1 VPRLDPVRTR
11 TRTPAA
17 PSGRRRTAAL
27 LAALLLLVSFVWMAP
42 AAEAASYVP
51 INGSGSTWAEPAIAQ
66 WARDMQPDGIQINF
80 NANGSA
86 EGREQYIQQ
95 AGIQFADSDIA
106 FLTQGDPFGG
116 GFEHPTESYSYIPIV
131 AGGTVFMYNLVL
143 NGKRVT
149 NLRLSGPT
157 IAKIFTGQITNWDDP
172 AITHDYGAQLPDEP
186 ITVVTRSDGSGASYM
201 FTQWLATE
209 YSSLWHSFCVAQGG
223 ASPCGPTEF
232 YPGFGSSIQK
242 DGSDQVASFMAS
254 PVSQGAIGYD
264 EYAYALN
271 YGIPTVKMLN
281 AAGYYTL
288 PTASNVAIALQ
299 AAIINDNPN
308 SVDYLMQNL
317 QNVYTFNDPRTY
329 PLSSYSYL
337 IVPSNS
343 SVTGL
348 PVPSKFTSAQGV
360 TLSTWLNYVL
370 CGAQQSAGALGY
382 SPLPKNLV
390 DGGFAQVDHIPGHVA
405 TPDPVQL
412 DGCDN
417 PTYSNGVNH
426 LIADAPMPS
435 PCDYYTAP
443 LDCTVSGGKAVSAGG
458 GSGSGS
464 GSGGSSGSGS
474 GGSGGTTGSGGAGS
488 AATGP
493 AGAAARASASGSA
506 GAGGA
511 GGGVGPSSGTGTAQ
525 TVLTEPVAVASS
537 PYRQTVP
544 AALTVVELLALV
556 SAPVLAGF
564 ALRRRR
570 QRRGVR
576 R

>member
-1 VPRLDPVRTR
+1 MLRLDPYRFRTPRRAARTR
-11 TRTPAA
+11 
-17 PSGRRRTAAL
+17 RRNVAV
-27 LAALLLLVSFVWMAP
+27 LLVTLLTVLSFACGGK
-42 AAEAASYVP
+42 AAEAAGYVP
-51 INGSGSTWAEPAIAQ
+51 IDGAGSTWAEPAIQQ
-66 WARDMQPDGIQINF
+66 WARDMEPDGIQINF
-80 NANGSA
+80 NGNGSA
-86 EGREQYIQQ
+86 QGREQYMEQQ
-95 AGIQFADSDIA
+95 VDFTDSDIA

-116 GFEHPTESYSYIPIV
+116 GFEHPPVSYSYIPIV
-131 AGGTVFMYNLVL
+131 AGGTVFMYNVVV
-143 NGKRVT
+143 GGHRVT

-157 IAKIFTGQITNWDDP
+157 IARIFTGQITNWDDP

-209 YSSLWHSFCVAQGG
+209 YSSLWHSFCGAQGG
-223 ASPCGPTEF
+223 QSPCGPTEF
-232 YPGFGSSIQK
+232 YPGFGNSLQK

-281 AAGYYTL
+281 AAGYYSL
-288 PTASNVAIALQ
+288 PTPSNVAIALQ
-299 AAIINDNPN
+299 AAIINDNPS
-308 SVDYLMQNL
+308 SVDYLMQDL
-317 QNVYTFNDPRTY
+317 RNVYTFGDPRTY

-337 IVPSNS
+337 IVPRDS

-348 PVPSKFTSAQGV
+348 PVPSTFNTPKGV

-412 DGCDN
+412 NGCNN

-426 LIADAPMPS
+426 LIVDAPMPS

-443 LDCTVSGGKAVSAGG
+443 LDCTVLDGRAVSAAAG

-464 GSGGSSGSGS
+464 GGG
-474 GGSGGTTGSGGAGS
+474 GGSGGTGGAAGL
-488 AATGP
+488 
-493 AGAAARASASGSA
+493 GAAGPGSSVKASSSSSA
-506 GAGGA
+506 GAGAGGGA
-511 GGGVGPSSGTGTAQ
+511 GGFGPTSGAENQ
-525 TVLTEPVAVASS
+525 QPVLLEPVAVSAS
-537 PYRQTVP
+537 PYRQTLP
-544 AALTVVELLALV
+544 AILTVVELLALIG
-556 SAPVLAGF
+556 APVLVLYT
-564 ALRRRR
+564 LRRRQQKR
-570 QRRGVR
+570 SAHQ
-576 R
+576 

>member
-1 VPRLDPVRTR
+1 MPRLDDPVRPRMR
-11 TRTPAA
+11 TRP
-17 PSGRRRTAAL
+17 RRAAAL
-27 LAALLLLVSFVWMAP
+27 LAALLLLVSFVWVAP
-42 AAEAASYVP
+42 AEAASYVP

-66 WARDMQPDGIQINF
+66 WARDMQPDGIEINF
-80 NANGSA
+80 NGNGSA
-86 EGREQYIQQ
+86 EGRQQYIEQQ
-95 AGIQFADSDIA
+95 VDFADSDIA

-172 AITHDYGAQLPDEP
+172 AITRDYGAQLPNEP

-209 YSSLWHSFCVAQGG
+209 YSSLWHTFCTAQGG
-223 ASPCGPTEF
+223 ESPCGPTEF

-299 AAIINDNPN
+299 AAIINTDTH

-348 PVPSKFTSAQGV
+348 PVPSTFTGAQGT

-390 DGGFAQVDHIPGHVA
+390 DGAFAQVDHIPGHVA
-405 TPDPVQL
+405 TPDPAQL
-412 DGCDN
+412 EGCNN

-426 LIADAPMPS
+426 LIVDAPMPS
-435 PCDYYTAP
+435 PCDFHTAP
-443 LDCTVSGGKAVSAGG
+443 LDCTVSDGRAVSA

-464 GSGGSSGSGS
+464 GSGGGGGSGSGS
-474 GGSGGTTGSGGAGS
+474 GGSGGSGGANGPGGAGA

-493 AGAAARASASGSA
+493 AGAGARASASGSA

-511 GGGVGPSSGTGTAQ
+511 GGGVGPSSGTGTGQ
-525 TVLTEPVAVASS
+525 TVLTEPVAVATS

-556 SAPVLAGF
+556 SAPVLAGYV
-564 ALRRRR
+564 LRRRR
-570 QRRGVR
+570 QKRGAQS
-576 R
+576 